1 MELLRLLCEGMG
13 LRADYFDGDISGGD
27 VVVNVNHYPPCPDP
41 LRTLGLPPHCDRN
54 LITMLRAGGPGLQ
67 VACRDGG
74 WTDVDPVPDA
84 FIVNFGHQLEIATN
98 GLLRSVQHR
107 AVPDA
112 ARTRTSI
119 ATFLMPTDDCLVR
132 PAEGLV
138 GEGPRYRAVTFREFM
153 GVYRAVG
160 ARRKSVEKAFRI

>member
-13 LRADYFDGDISGGD
+13 LRADYFDGDLSGGD

-54 LITMLRAGGPGLQ
+54 LITLLRADGPGLQ
-67 VACRDGG
+67 VACRGGG
-74 WTDVDPVPDA
+74 WTGVDPVPDA
-84 FIVNFGHQLEIATN
+84 FVVN

-132 PAEGLV
+132 PTEGLI

-160 ARRKSVEKAFRI
+160 ACRKSVEKAFRI